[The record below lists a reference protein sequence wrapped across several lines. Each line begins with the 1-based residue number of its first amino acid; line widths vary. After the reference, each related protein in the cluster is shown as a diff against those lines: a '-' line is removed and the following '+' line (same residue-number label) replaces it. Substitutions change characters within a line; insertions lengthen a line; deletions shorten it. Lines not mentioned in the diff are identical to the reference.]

1 LRAAG
6 GRSLLADA
14 DSTNEM
20 HLATLQDRTGAE
32 QPADAAVTIWR
43 DVWVA
48 LSPIIGAAGAA
59 ALYERSLFL
68 TIAEYPWLESV
79 SDSPESGEFS
89 ILGGELARQTKADA
103 AAANAALLNSL
114 SQVLGKLIG
123 AALAAR
129 LLQPVWEKHGHST
142 QGSST

>member
-1 LRAAG
+1 
-6 GRSLLADA
+6 
-14 DSTNEM
+14 
-20 HLATLQDRTGAE
+20 LATLQDITRAQ

-48 LSPIIGAAGAA
+48 LSPIIGVAGAA

-68 TIAEYPWLESV
+68 TSAEYPWLESV
-79 SDSPESGEFS
+79 SGSPESGEFS
-89 ILGGELARQTKADA
+89 TLRRELSRHTRTDA

-123 AALAAR
+123 ASLTAR
-129 LLQPVWEKHGHST
+129 LLQPVWDKHGHPT
-142 QGSST
+142 QGGSMGS